1 MLLTK
6 WPTHLSI
13 NFNVQRLL
21 FLLWHYFFKLLHAIL
36 TTTISSGLGYKNY
49 TPHFC
54 FSLVFPVIQI
64 FSYLEAII
72 FYELQDEH
80 IGVWH
85 GPEVDMHL
93 RQLTEYW
100 QKRVPFNLMYCYS
113 IVVFQIWF
121 LLLSFSE
128 NILITYFLPLNSLSI
143 PSVQCKWLDNTFETW
158 HL

>member
-1 MLLTK
+1 MECGCCSLNDQHIFPLTSMYK
-6 WPTHLSI
+6 GSFSYSAIT
-13 NFNVQRLL
+13 
-21 FLLWHYFFKLLHAIL
+21 FFKLLHAIL
-36 TTTISSGLGYKNY
+36 TPTISSGLGYKHY

-54 FSLVFPVIQI
+54 FSLVYPVIQI

-72 FYELQDEH
+72 FYELQEEN

-100 QKRVPFNLMYCYS
+100 QKRVPFNWMYCYS

-121 LLLSFSE
+121 LLLHCWSYHFH
-128 NILITYFLPLNSLSI
+128 
-143 PSVQCKWLDNTFETW
+143 KTFW
-158 HL
+158 